1 MICGPAIMTKAS
13 GRICAKLTA
22 PASRCTY
29 GETSPETGDGPP
41 PRTGALTY
49 SAGWDGLTER
59 SRSSRARRFRIFRTR
74 PGEGRQIDL
83 GDGFSVTVKAGSAET
98 AGSVSVLETEEPAG
112 LGPPIH
118 VHHD

>member
-1 MICGPAIMTKAS
+1 MVTTVVIQSAAAATYTNEVLAQPSPVARKNALMICGPAIMTKAS

-49 SAGWDGLTER
+49 SAEWDGLTER
-59 SRSSRARRFRIFRTR
+59 SRSSRARR
-74 PGEGRQIDL
+74 
-83 GDGFSVTVKAGSAET
+83 V
-98 AGSVSVLETEEPAG
+98 
-112 LGPPIH
+112 
-118 VHHD
+118 